1 MPEGDTIF
9 RTATVLRRALAGRVV
24 TGFELVAPKVT
35 PAAARRQVV
44 GGTVKAVESNGKHL
58 LITFTTDG
66 EDVVLHTHMRMQGQ
80 WHVYRPG
87 QRWWFAPSKARVV
100 IRTDEYVAPCET
112 PPVVELMTVREIALH
127 PVLPELGPDVIADD
141 FDLEEGLRRLRAQPE
156 RDIAT
161 AFLDQRTLSGIGNEI
176 KNETLF
182 ITRTCP
188 GRRSASS
195 MTASCAGSSSP
206 HASCCGAI
214 ARVGRGARALC
225 SIAGSCVR
233 CRSVAGFR
241 VTSAGRRST
250 SDSTRTSS
258 ARATT
263 ARAASLPRNPP
274 NARCSRS
281 SAEAGPPRALEVAF
295 FSASRLGRDIVRVA
309 SGRPEGDWV
318 GEQRR

>member
-44 GGTVKAVESNGKHL
+44 GGTVKAVDSNGKHL

-87 QRWWFAPSKARVV
+87 QRWWFAPSNARVV
-100 IRTDEYVAPCET
+100 IRTADYVAPCET
-112 PPVVELMTVREIALH
+112 PPVVELMTAREVALH
-127 PVLPELGPDVIADD
+127 PVIPELGPDVIADH

-182 ITRTCP
+182 ITRTWP
-188 GRRSASS
+188 WTKIGEIDDDELRRVVLAARELLRRNRDGGPRRS
-195 MTASCAGSSSP
+195 
-206 HASCCGAI
+206 
-214 ARVGRGARALC
+214 RFVLDRRQL
-225 SIAGSCVR
+225 
-233 CRSVAGFR
+233 RSVQERRGLPCYECGTPIDVGFHPNEF
-241 VTSAGRRST
+241 RRSYYCPT
-250 SDSTRTSS
+250 CQP
-258 ARATT
+258 A
-263 ARAASLPRNPP
+263 PRP
-274 NARCSRS
+274 A
-281 SAEAGPPRALEVAF
+281 
-295 FSASRLGRDIVRVA
+295 
-309 SGRPEGDWV
+309 
-318 GEQRR
+318 

>member
-24 TGFELVAPKVT
+24 TGFELVAAKMT
-35 PAAARRQVV
+35 AAAARRQVV

-87 QRWWFAPSKARVV
+87 ERWWFAPSKARVV

-112 PPVVELMTVREIALH
+112 PPVVELMTAREVALH
-127 PVLPELGPDVIADD
+127 PVIPELGPDVIADD
-141 FDLEEGLRRLRAQPE
+141 FDMDEAIRRLRVQPE

-182 ITRTCP
+182 LTRIWPWTKIGDVDDDELRRVVSAARELLRRNRNGGP
-188 GRRSASS
+188 RRSRFVLD
-195 MTASCAGSSSP
+195 P
-206 HASCCGAI
+206 
-214 ARVGRGARALC
+214 RQL
-225 SIAGSCVR
+225 
-233 CRSVAGFR
+233 RSVQERRGLPCYECGTPIEVGQHLGEF
-241 VTSAGRRST
+241 RRSYFC
-250 SDSTRTSS
+250 
-258 ARATT
+258 
-263 ARAASLPRNPP
+263 PK
-274 NARCSRS
+274 CQQ
-281 SAEAGPPRALEVAF
+281 PPRPA
-295 FSASRLGRDIVRVA
+295 
-309 SGRPEGDWV
+309 
-318 GEQRR
+318 

>member
-9 RTATVLRRALAGRVV
+9 RTATVLRRALAGRIV

-44 GGTVKAVESNGKHL
+44 GGTVKAVDSNGKHL

-87 QRWWFAPSKARVV
+87 QRWWFAPSNARVV
-100 IRTDEYVAPCET
+100 IRTADYVAPCET
-112 PPVVELMTVREIALH
+112 PPVVELMTAREVALH
-127 PVLPELGPDVIADD
+127 PVIPELGPDVIADD
-141 FDLEEGLRRLRAQPE
+141 FDLDEGIRRLREQPE

-188 GRRSASS
+188 LTKIGELVIGVLRRN
-195 MTASCAGSSSP
+195 
-206 HASCCGAI
+206 
-214 ARVGRGARALC
+214 
-225 SIAGSCVR
+225 
-233 CRSVAGFR
+233 
-241 VTSAGRRST
+241 
-250 SDSTRTSS
+250 
-258 ARATT
+258 
-263 ARAASLPRNPP
+263 SL
-274 NARCSRS
+274 A
-281 SAEAGPPRALEVAF
+281 PRAQL
-295 FSASRLGRDIVRVA
+295 L
-309 SGRPEGDWV
+309 P
-318 GEQRR
+318 